1 MHFSTYRSYD
11 DAYSLLE
18 SNLINAVQTKSTQIV
33 AQTAA
38 QKAPLPAAADLK
50 AKAALEKAES
60 WSDITLMSSVE
71 AALDD
76 LGGLVETLVGHRW
89 RGHHH

>member
-18 SNLINAVQTKSTQIV
+18 SNLIDAAQTKTT
-33 AQTAA
+33 QTAA

-50 AKAALEKAES
+50 AKVALEKAES

-76 LGGLVETLVGHRW
+76 LGGLVETLVEHRW